1 MVPMS
6 AMTKTAAAPLPL
18 DLDRASPEPLARQ
31 LYDQLRELILSG
43 RLAGGT
49 RLPSTRALAAELGI
63 SRNTSVAAFDQ
74 LFAEGYVEGTVGAGT
89 FVSTELPDQLP
100 ASGHPP
106 QPLVEAGALS
116 GPSRR
121 GRMLAGLA
129 PPRARRHRAFA
140 VGVPELGEF
149 PFELW
154 SRLLG
159 QSWRRPDMTAQVPG
173 DAAGLPGLRAA
184 IARYLATAR
193 AVVCDPE
200 QVIVTSGVQQGIGL
214 ACQVLLD
221 PGDKVWVEDPGY
233 PGVHGALAGAGMKL
247 APVPVD
253 AEGLDVAAGEA
264 GASDARLACVTPSHH
279 YPLGTVMSLPRRLAL
294 IEWAARRDGW
304 ILEDDYDSEF
314 RYRGR
319 PLASL
324 QGLDRGGRVIYAGSF
339 SKVMFPSL
347 RLGYLVVP
355 PHLVDVFRAVRSAL
369 DDHASLI
376 AQPAL
381 ARFIDDGHFAAHI
394 RRMRRLYAG
403 RQEALLEAGRHH
415 LGGLLDLAP
424 DDAGLHLVGRLTPA
438 TGARMDD
445 REAARRGGDAG
456 VATVALSTYRIRA
469 PQPPALVLGYAAVAE
484 AEIEAA
490 AAALARAL
498 AP

>member
-1 MVPMS
+1 MAIM
-6 AMTKTAAAPLPL
+6 AKTPAAPLPL
-18 DLDRASPEPLARQ
+18 ALDRDADEPLARQ
-31 LYDQLRELILSG
+31 LYDQLRDLILSG

-89 FVSTELPDQLP
+89 FVSAELPDQRP
-100 ASGHPP
+100 SGGRAP
-106 QPLVEAGALS
+106 QPLVEASALS
-116 GPSRR
+116 GASRR
-121 GRMLAGLA
+121 GQALAAMA

-140 VGVPELGEF
+140 VGVPEMGEF

-154 SRLLG
+154 SRLLA
-159 QSWRRPDMTAQVPG
+159 QSWRRPDTTTQVPG
-173 DAAGLPGLRAA
+173 DPAGLPGLRAA

-193 AVVCDPE
+193 AVVCDPD

-221 PGDKVWVEDPGY
+221 AGDTVWVEDPGY
-233 PGVHGALAGAGMKL
+233 PGVNGALAGAGMTL
-247 APVPVD
+247 AAVPVD

-264 GASDARLACVTPSHH
+264 GAPGARLACVTPSHH

-294 IEWAARRDGW
+294 IDWAARHDGW
-304 ILEDDYDSEF
+304 VLEDDYDSEF

-355 PHLVDVFRAVRSAL
+355 EHLVGVFRAVRSAL

-381 ARFIDDGHFAAHI
+381 ARFIDEGHFAAHI
-394 RRMRRLYAG
+394 RRMRRLYAA
-403 RQEALLEAGRHH
+403 RQEALLDAGRRH
-415 LGGLLDLAP
+415 LEGLVDLAP

-438 TGARMDD
+438 TAARMDD
-445 REAARRGGDAG
+445 VEAARRAYEAG
-456 VATVALSTYRIRA
+456 VAVVALSTYRIRA
-469 PQPPALVLGYAAVAE
+469 TQPPGLVLGYAAVSEDEIARAAE
-484 AEIEAA
+484 R
-490 AAALARAL
+490 LGRAL

>member
-1 MVPMS
+1 MVPMP
-6 AMTKTAAAPLPL
+6 AMTKTPAAPLPL
-18 DLDRASPEPLARQ
+18 ALDRDSPEPLARQ

-43 RLAGGT
+43 RLAGGM
-49 RLPSTRALAAELGI
+49 RLPSTRALAGELGV

-74 LFAEGYVEGTVGAGT
+74 LFAEGYVEGSVGAGT
-89 FVSTELPDQLP
+89 FVSAELPDQQP
-100 ASGHPP
+100 SRAPR
-106 QPLVEAGALS
+106 PLVEASALS

-121 GRMLAGLA
+121 GQALAALA

-154 SRLLG
+154 SRLLA
-159 QSWRRPDMTAQVPG
+159 QSWRRPDMTTQVPG
-173 DAAGLPGLRAA
+173 DPAGLPGLRAA

-193 AVVCDPE
+193 AVICDPD

-221 PGDKVWVEDPGY
+221 PGDRVWVEDPGY
-233 PGVHGALAGAGMKL
+233 PGVNGALAGAGMTL

-264 GASDARLACVTPSHH
+264 SAPDARLACVTPSHH
-279 YPLGTVMSLPRRLAL
+279 YPLGTVMSLPRRLA
-294 IEWAARRDGW
+294 IIDWASRRDGW
-304 ILEDDYDSEF
+304 VLEDDYDSEF

-355 PHLVDVFRAVRSAL
+355 EHLIGVFRAVRSAL

-394 RRMRRLYAG
+394 RRMRRLYAA
-403 RQEALLEAGRHH
+403 RQEALLEAGRRH
-415 LGGLLDLAP
+415 LSGLLDLAP
-424 DDAGLHLVGRLTPA
+424 DDAGLHLVARLTSDTA
-438 TGARMDD
+438 ARMDD
-445 REAARRGGDAG
+445 REAARRAAEAG
-456 VATVALSTYRIRA
+456 VAAGALSAYRIRA
-469 PQPPALVLGYAAVAE
+469 PQPPGLVLGYAAVGE
-484 AEIEAA
+484 AEIAEAA
-490 AAALARAL
+490 AALGAAL